1 MIPGKALVPYPPE
14 LNAVE
19 GAVARANGLS
29 PDELYRGALCMGD
42 KFSQSLAWDRIMQ
55 DRMRELS
62 KEKARLRDM
71 LDAADA
77 RRPPRSPRR
86 PPRRRVL
93 SLPVAEATSTTAE
106 VTYTDTFIS
115 DKPILYKYMHF
126 VIILT
131 VIYLINTVI
140 DI

>member
-1 MIPGKALVPYPPE
+1 MSALIPGKALVPYPPE

-77 RRPPRSPRR
+77 RRSNMLAVGTFAPYIEARLAW
-86 PPRRRVL
+86 RRRAGP
-93 SLPVAEATSTTAE
+93 SG
-106 VTYTDTFIS
+106 
-115 DKPILYKYMHF
+115 
-126 VIILT
+126 
-131 VIYLINTVI
+131 
-140 DI
+140 